1 MPITISS
8 RRRLRYVAMNIYT
21 KINNRIRDFILKAK
35 RLEGDPHF
43 IALGLAIGVF
53 VGFTPTIPFHTVL
66 AVALAFLFKGSK
78 AAAAIGVWFSN
89 PVTIPLFYFLSFRT
103 GTFLFSISPFDAH
116 PRTVLELIKMGADL
130 TIAMLVGGVIL
141 GILPGVAAYFV
152 TRRLIRRWQ
161 EKKRDIKDNPV
172 GN

>member
-78 AAAAIGVWFSN
+78 AAADRIA
-89 PVTIPLFYFLSFRT
+89 R
-103 GTFLFSISPFDAH
+103 
-116 PRTVLELIKMGADL
+116 VLKAGR
-130 TIAMLVGGVIL
+130 
-141 GILPGVAAYFV
+141 P
-152 TRRLIRRWQ
+152 
-161 EKKRDIKDNPV
+161 
-172 GN
+172 